1 MCFHNVT
8 TCTCIDKRN
17 LLTFFLIYSQIIN
30 FESLCYLK
38 IYITPLFNFSINHL
52 YISNYNV
59 LFVSF
64 QEYLDLETLETVLVS
79 SSDSQYSS
87 MSHSTANSEC
97 DISSTIV

>member
-1 MCFHNVT
+1 
-8 TCTCIDKRN
+8 
-17 LLTFFLIYSQIIN
+17 
-30 FESLCYLK
+30 
-38 IYITPLFNFSINHL
+38 L